1 MFFPVSSWFAAF
13 VLTVA
18 VEAPIVV
25 FLLRGV
31 QRDLVRLAIAIVVAN
46 LATHLAVWY
55 VFTQLLFIGT
65 LEYILVAE
73 TWAIAA
79 EAILYWAAIGGLA
92 IRRAVAV
99 AVIANLASFTAG
111 RLIGL
116 VWPEA
121 FR

>member
-13 VLTVA
+13 VVTVA

-25 FLLRGV
+25 LLLRGV
-31 QRDLVRLAIAIVVAN
+31 ERDLVRLGIFIVFAN

-55 VFTQLLFIGT
+55 VLTQLLLIGT
-65 LEYILVAE
+65 LEYIAVAE

-79 EAILYWAAIGGLA
+79 EAVLYWAAIRGLSM
-92 IRRAVAV
+92 RRAVIV

-111 RLIGL
+111 RLIGV
-116 VWPEA
+116 VWPEV
-121 FR
+121 FG

>member
-55 VFTQLLFIGT
+55 VFTQLLFVGT

-79 EAILYWAAIGGLA
+79 EAILYWAAIGGLSM
-92 IRRAVAV
+92 RRAVAV
-99 AVIANLASFTAG
+99 AVVANVASFTAG

-116 VWPEA
+116 VWPEV